1 MTTRSSLREAAKNL
15 RVGKSTIHKLAREGN
30 IPVHRQGR
38 IWRFDAAEL
47 DGWMKL
53 SLDIAR
59 LSQVGTFKASA
70 NEN

>member
-1 MTTRSSLREAAKNL
+1 MTTRSGLREAAKNR
-15 RVGKSTIHKLAREGN
+15 RVGKTTIYELGHESN
-30 IPVHRQGR
+30 IRSHRAGR
-38 IWRFDAAEL
+38 IQRFDAAEL